1 MTTTFISTDIITT
14 NTVGF
19 SFGNNADQMV
29 LAPNVFLASSA
40 ASALVS
46 FSFDNLTTSIFGT
59 MLSSGV
65 VSFNGDNNVFQV
77 ASGGN
82 MISTRSAPNEFALGE
97 TLGTNSPNTFII
109 DGTLTSLQS
118 IAIHTAGASKTVVTG
133 EVNAGTVG
141 VLMGSGATAGDALY
155 NSGQIIGGL
164 LDVAGSFNGRLIA
177 AVSVDGNNSRVINQ
191 QGGVIENVA
200 ATGFASGLYYE
211 GDISGARLRNFGEIT
226 SVDGVGI
233 SMSSVTGANNLSL
246 INHGTVQGQIAS
258 LLGASFDAMGFT
270 NRGEMVGDVIFG
282 ILGDTFDNRN
292 GTVDG
297 NVQMAD
303 GNDFYNGRLDGLVL
317 GEVLGDFGDD
327 TLYGGD
333 NDDVMSG
340 GEDNDQLRGFDGD
353 DELNG
358 DNGIDLLM
366 GYDGDDV
373 LLGGNGNDRL
383 IGGRGNDV
391 LNGGNDADR
400 LNGDDGDDVLIGGR
414 GNDIMFGGAGADTF
428 TFLSTLDTGL
438 TGATRDRIFD
448 FDEAEG
454 DIIFLASIDADVT
467 AAGNQVFSYIG
478 GAAFSNTAGEL
489 RYGSNG
495 MIEGDVDGDG
505 ADDFQILLNGAPTL
519 TEDAFVL

>member
-14 NTVGF
+14 NTTAF
-19 SFGNNADQMV
+19 SFGTNGDQMV

-40 ASALVS
+40 ASAIVS

-59 MLSSGV
+59 LLSSGV
-65 VSFNGDNNVFQV
+65 ITFSGDNNVV
-77 ASGGN
+77 HIASGGN
-82 MISTRSAPNEFALGE
+82 MISTRSAPTQFALGE
-97 TLGTNSPNTFII
+97 TVTSNSPNTFIV

-118 IAIHTAGASKTVVTG
+118 IGILTSGASKTVVTG
-133 EVNAGTVG
+133 EINAGTVG
-141 VLMGSGATAGDALY
+141 VLMGSSGGSGDALY
-155 NSGQIIGGL
+155 NSGQITGGL
-164 LDVAGSFNGRLIA
+164 LDVGGFNGRLIA
-177 AVSVDGNNSRVINQ
+177 AVSVDGTNSRITNQ
-191 QGGVIENVA
+191 QGGVIEDVA
-200 ATGFASGLYYE
+200 NTPFSSGIYYE
-211 GDISGARLRNFGEIT
+211 GDISGARLRNFGEVV

-233 SMSSVTGANNLSL
+233 SMSGVTGANNLSM
-246 INHGTVQGQIAS
+246 INHGTIQGNIAS
-258 LLGASFDAMGFT
+258 LLGTSFDPMSFI
-270 NRGEMVGDVIFG
+270 NRGEMFGDVILG
-282 ILGDTFDNRN
+282 IGADGFDNRN
-292 GTVDG
+292 GTVNG
-297 NVQMAD
+297 NVQLAD

-317 GEVLGDFGDD
+317 GEVLGDFGND

-333 NDDVMSG
+333 NADVMSG
-340 GEDNDQLRGFDGD
+340 GEDNDQLRGFGGD

-400 LNGDDGDDVLIGGR
+400 INGDDGDDVLIGGR

-454 DIIFLASIDADVT
+454 DLVFLASIDADTT

-505 ADDFQILLNGAPTL
+505 ADDFQILLTTAPTL
-519 TEDAFVL
+519 TADAFVL